1 MSKFKLSRSRIL
13 SQLDARPLSAHVA
26 PGLNDLLDSLARRAG
41 LPAAPTLYYVP
52 SATMNAFAV
61 GNRQAS
67 AVAITDAMLR
77 AFSPREI
84 AAVFAHEVSHLR
96 INDLWVMA
104 SSNLCGRLAR
114 LLSTAGQALLLL
126 NLSLLFSSYGV
137 SWVAILILVCMPLIS
152 TLMHLTLAR
161 AREYKADLGAVEL
174 TGDVRG
180 LVMALE
186 KMERYHRR
194 SLRRIL
200 RAQGR
205 LSKLSLL
212 RTHPL
217 SERRIERLRG
227 LDLVGSPP
235 LRSHARATIW
245 QAYPV
250 IKRHA
255 AFVPRNLLSRNLLC
269 WSEASDEPRAA
280 STGWRRRLVR
290 VKSVPAGDCRCPDE
304 R

>member
-13 SQLDARPLSAHVA
+13 RQLDARPLSAHVA

-41 LPAAPTLYYVP
+41 LPAVPTLYYVP

-61 GNRQAS
+61 GTRRAS

-77 AFSPREI
+77 SFSPREI

-104 SSNLCGRLAR
+104 SSNLCSRLTR
-114 LLSTAGQALLLL
+114 LVSTVGQALLLL
-126 NLSLLFSSYGV
+126 NLSLLFTSYGV
-137 SWVAILILVCMPLIS
+137 SWAAILTLVFMPLIS
-152 TLMHLTLAR
+152 ALIHLTLSR

-174 TGDVRG
+174 TGDPRG

-186 KMERYHRR
+186 KMQRYHRR
-194 SLRRIL
+194 SSSRIL
-200 RAQGR
+200 RPQGQ

-212 RTHPL
+212 RSHPL
-217 SERRIERLRG
+217 TERRIERLRC
-227 LDLVGSPP
+227 LEPGSSRP
-235 LRSHARATIW
+235 LRAHARATIW

-255 AFVPRNLLSRNLLC
+255 AFVPPIFCVGLKPQMSR
-269 WSEASDEPRAA
+269 ARRQIGAA
-280 STGWRRRLVR
+280 RW
-290 VKSVPAGDCRCPDE
+290 
-304 R
+304 